1 LGVVA
6 AEEDRVVEID
16 EFEARL
22 GGVGDDVA
30 PLIKIFKRTGE
41 KNSEGEKLPEPCSLG
56 DTHQCREVG

>member
-30 PLIKIFKRTGE
+30 PLIQIFERTGT
-41 KNSEGEKLPEPCSLG
+41 K
-56 DTHQCREVG
+56 